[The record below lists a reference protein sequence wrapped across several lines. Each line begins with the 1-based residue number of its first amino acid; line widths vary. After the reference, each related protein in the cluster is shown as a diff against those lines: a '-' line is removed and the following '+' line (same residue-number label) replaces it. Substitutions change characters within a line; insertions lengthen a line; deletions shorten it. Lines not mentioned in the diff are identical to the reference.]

1 VSTAVSSHVHLLAAH
16 GDAIGA
22 FDHLVRRVQ
31 DDQWDLPTP
40 DDEWSVHDLVNHL
53 VSEQLWAPE
62 LLAGRTVADVG
73 TVFDGDVLG
82 DDPVDAWIDASTQS
96 REAFLAPGA
105 LDRAVHLSYGDAPA
119 TEYAHQMT
127 FDLTVHAWDLAQALG
142 VDPDL
147 GPELVSFVLGYAQR
161 RKGMFAASR
170 LFAGPLP
177 VPDDAPDLTRLLA
190 LAGRQA

>member
-1 VSTAVSSHVHLLAAH
+1 MSSAVSSHEHLLAAH

-31 DDQWDLPTP
+31 DDQWGLPTP
-40 DDEWSVHDLVNHL
+40 DDEWTVRDLVNHL

-62 LLAGRTVADVG
+62 LLVGRTVEEVG
-73 TVFDGDVLG
+73 DVFDGDVLG
-82 DDPVDAWIDASTQS
+82 DDPIDVWIDASTQA

-105 LDRAVHLSYGDAPA
+105 LDRVVHLSFGDTPA

-127 FDLTVHAWDLAQALG
+127 FDLTVHAWDLAQGLG
-142 VDPDL
+142 VDADL

-161 RKGMFAASR
+161 RRGMFAASR
-170 LFAGPLP
+170 LFAGPVP
-177 VPDDAPDLTRLLA
+177 VPDDAPELTRLLA
-190 LAGRQA
+190 LAGRRG